1 MHGIERRHFGDR
13 M

>member
-1 MHGIERRHFGDR
+1 MLGIERRHFGDR